1 MDPHRLH
8 KTTAPTRARFGVL
21 TVSDSRD
28 RASDESG
35 ATIEEVLR
43 AGGHDVTARALVRDE
58 ADAIRAAVVEMLSSE
73 PVDAVVTNG
82 GTGVARRDVTIEA
95 VEPLFEKALPGFG
108 EIFRA
113 LSFQEIG
120 ASAMLSRAEA
130 GIARGKPV
138 FVLPGSPKAC
148 RLAAE
153 RLIVPEVGHI
163 LALLRRA

>member
-28 RASDESG
+28 AKTDESG
-35 ATIEEVLR
+35 ATIEEALR
-43 AGGHDVTARALVRDE
+43 AGGHDVTARRIVRDE
-58 ADAIRAAVVEMLSSE
+58 ADAIRAAVEEMLASDA
-73 PVDAVVTNG
+73 VDAVVTNG

-95 VEPLFEKALPGFG
+95 VEPLFEKTLPGFG

-153 RLIVPEVGHI
+153 RLVVPEVGHI
-163 LALLRRA
+163 LSLLRR